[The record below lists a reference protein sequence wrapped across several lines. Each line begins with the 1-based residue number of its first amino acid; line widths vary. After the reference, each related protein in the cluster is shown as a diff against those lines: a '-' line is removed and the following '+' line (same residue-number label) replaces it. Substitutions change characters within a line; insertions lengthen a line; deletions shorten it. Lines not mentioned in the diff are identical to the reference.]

1 MIVVVMVFELW
12 YNGPFPYLLCFTRSV
27 PLANEQVWLGQ
38 HGMRTSHDSMGS
50 YEWSMLL
57 LHLSQTRRVNA
68 RMAALSMFQ
77 VVLKFIADGGLSRSD
92 ESRHARA
99 IARQTRRYDASVQ
112 HADLYICGCRRTL
125 HPNHAS

>member
-1 MIVVVMVFELW
+1 M
-12 YNGPFPYLLCFTRSV
+12 
-27 PLANEQVWLGQ
+27 WLGQ

-57 LHLSQTRRVNA
+57 LHLSQTRRVNS

-99 IARQTRRYDASVQ
+99 KISHDGHRDTILAVQ
-112 HADLYICGCRRTL
+112 HAYLYLCGCWCTL
-125 HPNHAS
+125 HPKHAS